1 MRFVLFEDGGSR
13 TENYRNP
20 LPYVACWGK
29 DEQVKDEQV
38 TLFSVWDPSSSK
50 CGGGFVLF
58 ERLRH
63 CTARGSWRAVGRRF
77 LRAVRVYIYICSVF
91 QRQRRRVCRRKLPP
105 RQPSRKPRSEPPQPQ
120 SQPKPTKARRPSGR
134 VNTVG
139 GEN

>member
-1 MRFVLFEDGGSR
+1 MHFVLFEDGGSR

-38 TLFSVWDPSSSK
+38 MLFSVWDPSSSK

-63 CTARGSWRAVGRRF
+63 CTTRGSWRAVGRRF
-77 LRAVRVYIYICSVF
+77 CAPCVYIYICSVF

-105 RQPSRKPRSEPPQPQ
+105 RQPSRKPRSEPPQPTK
-120 SQPKPTKARRPSGR
+120 PKRPSGR

-139 GEN
+139 EKIK